1 MINELHTREVARKA
15 FFVCELNDLLISAGG
30 GRYDYLKD
38 DPLTYIADGAEEYV
52 SCGHKRACVTG
63 DSLAAMLR
71 DISNGLF

>member
-1 MINELHTREVARKA
+1 MINELHNQEIARKA

-38 DPLTYIADGAEEYV
+38 DPLTYVVNGSEEYV
-52 SCGHKRACVTG
+52 SCGNKRACVTG
-63 DSLAAMLR
+63 DSLTAMMR

>member
-1 MINELHTREVARKA
+1 MINEFHAREVVRKA

-38 DPLTYIADGAEEYV
+38 VPLTYVVNGSEEYV

-63 DSLAAMLR
+63 DSLTAMLR